1 MKEQNI
7 IPTYTV
13 DECIELLRIAIR
25 NNVDETLQ
33 DKIFS
38 NTKVIDTSCIDKY
51 EVIRKCFKV
60 VAIAKEF
67 GIGKEL
73 NEYIEKVNKK
83 ETDVLISKI
92 STRICKVINEE
103 LGGELNE
110 KN

>member
-1 MKEQNI
+1 MKH
-7 IPTYTV
+7 Y
-13 DECIELLRIAIR
+13 RI
-25 NNVDETLQ
+25 Q
-33 DKIFS
+33 IFS

-73 NEYIEKVNKK
+73 NEYIERVNKK

-103 LGGELNE
+103 FGGELNE

>member
-1 MKEQNI
+1 MKKQDI
-7 IPTYTV
+7 IPTYTI

-51 EVIRKCFKV
+51 EVIKKCFKV

-103 LGGELNE
+103 FGGELNE

>member
-1 MKEQNI
+1 MKEQDI

-13 DECIELLRIAIR
+13 DECIKLLRVAIR
-25 NNVDETLQ
+25 HNVDETLQ
-33 DKIFS
+33 DKICNF
-38 NTKVIDTSCIDKY
+38 TRIADTSCVDKY

-103 LGGELNE
+103 FGGELNE

>member
-1 MKEQNI
+1 M
-7 IPTYTV
+7 
-13 DECIELLRIAIR
+13 DAS
-25 NNVDETLQ
+25 LQ

-38 NTKVIDTSCIDKY
+38 NTKVVDTSCIDKY

-92 STRICKVINEE
+92 STRIYKIINEE
-103 LGGELNE
+103 FGGELNE